1 MSARA
6 GVGAGAAG
14 DERRPLPTG
23 AAIVELARIAWTRLI
38 RSNALWV
45 LVGIALLPAAVG
57 ALVAA
62 DGGSEPAKVW
72 RIIFEAALP
81 LVVVVPPVL
90 VASAIADELEDKTS
104 AYLWS
109 RALPRWT
116 VVIGKLAVLAPVSAL
131 LVGGAGLVGGLAAGL
146 PLELFGRGALGMAA
160 TGAAGACVA
169 AAIATLIP
177 RHAVAMSMAW
187 MVAID
192 WPLHPLDFGV
202 RHLSTSFGAT
212 AIAGFATDA
221 GVVSGALTLVALS
234 AIGIGL
240 ACWRIGHVE

>member
-1 MSARA
+1 VSGRA
-6 GVGAGAAG
+6 DG
-14 DERRPLPTG
+14 DPRRPLPTA
-23 AAIVELARIAWTRLI
+23 AAILELARIAWTKII

-45 LVGIALLPAAVG
+45 LAAIALLPAALG
-57 ALVAA
+57 AVIAA
-62 DGGSEPAKVW
+62 DGASDHEKVW
-72 RIIFEAALP
+72 RIIVEVALP
-81 LVVVVPPVL
+81 LMVVVPPVL
-90 VASAIADELEDKTS
+90 VASAIADELEDRTS

-116 VVIGKLAVLAPVSAL
+116 VVIGKLLVLAPVSAL
-131 LVGGAGLVGGLAAGL
+131 LIGGAGLAGGLAAGL
-146 PLELFGRGALGMAA
+146 PPELIGRGVIGMAA
-160 TGAAGACVA
+160 AGAAAACVT

-212 AIAGFATDA
+212 AIAGFASDA
-221 GVVSGALTLVALS
+221 GVVAGALTLVALS
-234 AIGIGL
+234 AIAIAL
-240 ACWRIGHVE
+240 ACWRIGQVE